1 MILNI
6 LSFLILI
13 LIAFHFLIFIE
24 IIEINICNI
33 SYNTKKN
40 IEIRSGKESIIEFKH
55 TFSLTEEEEE
65 KTEED
70 NKTDTTFSTITD
82 EKN

>member
-13 LIAFHFLIFIE
+13 LIAFTFLIFIE

-33 SYNTKKN
+33 SYNTKMN

-55 TFSLTEEEEE
+55 TFSLTEEEE
-65 KTEED
+65 KTDED
-70 NKTDTTFSTITD
+70 NKTDTTFLTVTD
-82 EKN
+82 VKN

>member
-13 LIAFHFLIFIE
+13 LIAFTFLIF
-24 IIEINICNI
+24 
-33 SYNTKKN
+33 

-55 TFSLTEEEEE
+55 TFSLTEEEE
-65 KTEED
+65 KTDED
-70 NKTDTTFSTITD
+70 NKTDTTFLTFTGV
-82 EKN
+82 KN

>member
-40 IEIRSGKESIIEFKH
+40 NEIRSGKESIIEFKH
-55 TFSLTEEEEE
+55 TFSLTEEEE
-65 KTEED
+65 KTDED
-70 NKTDTTFSTITD
+70 NKTDTTFLTFTD
-82 EKN
+82 VKN

>member
-55 TFSLTEEEEE
+55 TFSLTEEEE
-65 KTEED
+65 KTDED
-70 NKTDTTFSTITD
+70 NKTDTTFSTVTD